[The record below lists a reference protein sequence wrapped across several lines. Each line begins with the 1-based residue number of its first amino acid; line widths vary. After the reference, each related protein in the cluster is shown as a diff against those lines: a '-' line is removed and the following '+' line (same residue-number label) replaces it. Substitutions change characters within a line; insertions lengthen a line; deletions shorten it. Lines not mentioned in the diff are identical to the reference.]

1 VQQEGSWFTTP
12 FCFYEAL
19 GVLKVKYLYR
29 KEITEDVFRKASFDL
44 MADYRG
50 TPKTHDLDLMDPY
63 CFSFIQNLAKKYNLD
78 ISDAFQIGSILKG
91 CPFVND
97 SQTILVTND
106 NDLAK
111 AARGENCKVWYLADD
126 PPVR

>member
-1 VQQEGSWFTTP
+1 LEPDLPNLAARTNLLDASALVMLVTDEPLSEKLHLYLQQEGSWFTTP

-78 ISDAFQIGSILKG
+78 ISDAFQIGVS
-91 CPFVND
+91 
-97 SQTILVTND
+97 
-106 NDLAK
+106 
-111 AARGENCKVWYLADD
+111 
-126 PPVR
+126 